1 MHLYQ
6 EWQCSCLVLIPD
18 VCTVECKTA
27 RMCKV
32 SIMAQYKKKKVWPK
46 TLLDS
51 PLPRGEHSIIW
62 THQRSSPPSEW
73 CLYSRIG
80 PECCA
85 TFFCPS
91 HPSHDPHSYTRL
103 SGNAGRRTAHPTANR
118 EKQLTPRIQYT
129 NRNRN
134 FDLWKK
140 KLYFFIL
147 WSMMTITYI
156 SSFLLNSVFFFKL
169 FIFIGMCLTR
179 YMYIKYRQYV

>member
-18 VCTVECKTA
+18 VCTLQCKTA

-32 SIMAQYKKKKVWPK
+32 SIMAQYKEKIWPK

-62 THQRSSPPSEW
+62 THQRSSRPFEW
-73 CLYSRIG
+73 CLYSRIC

-85 TFFCPS
+85 TFSCPS
-91 HPSHDPHSYTRL
+91 RPSPDPRSYTRR
-103 SGNAGRRTAHPTANR
+103 SDNAGRRTEHPTANR
-118 EKQLTPRIQYT
+118 EKQLTPRIQCT
-129 NRNRN
+129 NRN

-140 KLYFFIL
+140 
-147 WSMMTITYI
+147 TTYI
-156 SSFLLNSVFFFKL
+156 LFSGQWWQLLTQVLFYLFLFCFFKS

-179 YMYIKYRQYV
+179 YVKYRQYV